1 MNEPIGLTVADIFSI
16 VIAVCG
22 AIVTISAALG
32 IIVRFVNTAR
42 TPELRQNE
50 RLDAL
55 ELDIK
60 DIKNQITDDNKQQCV
75 SAKRIDAIETE
86 MKTSTRVI
94 MESLQALTAHALDGN
109 NMDQL
114 NSSKKKLDEYLLNK
128 V

>member
-1 MNEPIGLTVADIFSI
+1 MNQPIGLTVADIFSI

-42 TPELRQNE
+42 TPEIKQNE

-55 ELDIK
+55 ETDLK
-60 DIKNQITDDNKQQCV
+60 DIKNKMNDDNKQQCI
-75 SAKRIDAIETE
+75 SAQRIDNLEHE
-86 MKTSTRVI
+86 LKTTTRVI
-94 MESLQALTAHALDGN
+94 MESLQALTNHAIDGN
-109 NMDQL
+109 NVEQL
-114 NSSKKKLDEYLLNK
+114 SQSKKRLDEYLLNK